1 MLSFFKLNIKNKLI
15 IAFSLVLLI
24 PTIAIGLISY
34 QSAKSKV
41 EGQILNAASENVK
54 LINQNVT
61 LFFEDKMKVV
71 DYLSGSFTNDQFDQS
86 QITNTTKKLVDFSEV
101 YPEIENVYIGTN
113 TGALLSSSEQES
125 GDPEEK
131 IWFQQ
136 ATDNSGKVIITD
148 PVEDKSS
155 GLVTITLAKT
165 LNDNSGV
172 VAFDVNIDTLAAMVN
187 EAKIGNEGYPQVLDK
202 NSKFLIHPKQPV
214 GADANGAEHKY
225 MYDHDSGQ
233 TAYMLDGEEK
243 KLMFETNKVTGWK
256 ISGTMYSSEIDV
268 EARPILV
275 TTFIVILVALVLA
288 TILVFFIIKS
298 ISSPLKTLMEATEK
312 INQGSLDEKIEITS
326 NDELGQLGQSFNVMV
341 DSLRSVL
348 SQVNKSA
355 NTLTASSE
363 ELTAI
368 AEQSSLSAQQVAAAT
383 QQIAAGADEQLNS
396 INGAATAVNQLSVGI
411 EQIAA
416 NSSEVSELTQH
427 TLQIS
432 TDGANSVEG
441 VITHMNDIH
450 QTVQSTSAIIQ
461 NLGDRSKEIVGIV
474 SIITEIAGQTNL
486 LALNAAIEAA
496 RAGEHG
502 QGFAVVADEVRKL
515 AEQSSASAQQISELI
530 GAIQKETDQA
540 VSSMLIGTEKVADGV
555 VKTQK
560 FGELFQMIEQGVS
573 QVSDKVQEVA
583 TSITQMSE
591 GSNQIVEAIDV
602 VKGVA
607 EEGATTSQQNAASS
621 QEQLATMEEVSAS
634 AQSLSVLAEDM
645 QSTLVR
651 FKL

>member
-1 MLSFFKLNIKNKLI
+1 
-15 IAFSLVLLI
+15 
-24 PTIAIGLISY
+24 
-34 QSAKSKV
+34 
-41 EGQILNAASENVK
+41 
-54 LINQNVT
+54 
-61 LFFEDKMKVV
+61 
-71 DYLSGSFTNDQFDQS
+71 
-86 QITNTTKKLVDFSEV
+86 
-101 YPEIENVYIGTN
+101 
-113 TGALLSSSEQES
+113 
-125 GDPEEK
+125 
-131 IWFQQ
+131 
-136 ATDNSGKVIITD
+136 
-148 PVEDKSS
+148 
-155 GLVTITLAKT
+155 
-165 LNDNSGV
+165 
-172 VAFDVNIDTLAAMVN
+172 
-187 EAKIGNEGYPQVLDK
+187 
-202 NSKFLIHPKQPV
+202 
-214 GADANGAEHKY
+214 
-225 MYDHDSGQ
+225 
-233 TAYMLDGEEK
+233 
-243 KLMFETNKVTGWK
+243 
-256 ISGTMYSSEIDV
+256 
-268 EARPILV
+268 
-275 TTFIVILVALVLA
+275 
-288 TILVFFIIKS
+288 
-298 ISSPLKTLMEATEK
+298 
-312 INQGSLDEKIEITS
+312 
-326 NDELGQLGQSFNVMV
+326 MV

-396 INGAATAVNQLSVGI
+396 INGAATAINQMSAGI

-416 NSSEVSELTQH
+416 NSGEVSELTQH

-432 TDGANSVEG
+432 TDGANSVED

-461 NLGDRSKEIVGIV
+461 NLGERSKEIVGIV
-474 SIITEIAGQTNL
+474 SIITEISSQTNL

-540 VSSMLIGTEKVADGV
+540 VSSMVIGTEKVADGV

-573 QVSDKVQEVA
+573 LVSDKVQEVA

-591 GSNQIVEAIDV
+591 GSKQIVEAIEV

-607 EEGATTSQQNAASS
+607 EEGATTSQQNAAAS

-645 QSTLVR
+645 QTTLVR

>member
-1 MLSFFKLNIKNKLI
+1 MFSFLKFNIKNKLI
-15 IAFSLVLLI
+15 VSFSLVLLI
-24 PTIAIGLISY
+24 PSIVIGLISY
-34 QSAKSKV
+34 QSAKVKV
-41 EGQILNAASENVK
+41 EEQILNAASENVK
-54 LINQNVT
+54 LINQNVN

-71 DYLSGSFTNDQFDQS
+71 NYLSGSFTNDQLEQS
-86 QITNTTKKLVDFSEV
+86 QITTTSKKLGDFTEI
-101 YPEIENVYIGTN
+101 YPEIENVYIGTR
-113 TGALLSSSEQES
+113 TGALLSSSEKVS
-125 GDPEEK
+125 GDPKEK
-131 IWFQQ
+131 AWFQQ
-136 ATDNSGKVIITD
+136 AADHSGKVIITD

-155 GLVTITLAKT
+155 GLVTITVAKT

-225 MYDHDSGQ
+225 MFEHDSGS
-233 TAYMLDGEEK
+233 TEYMLQGEEK
-243 KLMFETNKVTGWK
+243 KLMFETNKLTGWK
-256 ISGTMYSSEIDV
+256 ISGTMYSSEIDE
-268 EARPILV
+268 EARSILV
-275 TTFIVILVALVLA
+275 TTFMVILGALIA
-288 TILVFFIIKS
+288 AAILVYFIIKS
-298 ISSPLKTLMEATEK
+298 INRPLRNLIAATEK
-312 INQGSLDEKIEITS
+312 INQGSLDERIEITS
-326 NDELGQLGQSFNVMV
+326 HDELGQLGQSFNAMV

-396 INGAATAVNQLSVGI
+396 INGAATAINQMSAGI

-416 NSSEVSELTQH
+416 NSGEVSELTQH

-432 TDGANSVEG
+432 TDGANSVED

-461 NLGDRSKEIVGIV
+461 NLGERSKEIVGIV
-474 SIITEIAGQTNL
+474 SIITEISSQTNL

-540 VSSMLIGTEKVADGV
+540 VSSMVIGTEKVADGV

-573 QVSDKVQEVA
+573 LVSDKVQEVA

-591 GSNQIVEAIDV
+591 GSKQIVEAIEV

-607 EEGATTSQQNAASS
+607 EEGATTSQQNAAAS

-645 QSTLVR
+645 QTTLVR